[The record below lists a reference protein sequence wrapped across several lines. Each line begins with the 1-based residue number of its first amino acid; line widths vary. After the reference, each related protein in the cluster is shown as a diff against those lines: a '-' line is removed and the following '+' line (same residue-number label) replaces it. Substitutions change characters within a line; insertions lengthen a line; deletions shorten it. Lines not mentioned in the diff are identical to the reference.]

1 MIRARVLLGTAAAVA
16 VIGAIVAFGALFP
29 GAAMGTAGF
38 FRNLIRLFGPLLVGV
53 AGGAAAL
60 WWASKTNT
68 ADETADETADDAYD
82 GSGNVSGRRSA
93 LSYPNIG
100 THPRRRGRS
109 DVPTW
114 GWVTGAGIVTVALV
128 VQVALWATY
137 SHYAG
142 SEAAGSLVIT
152 SELPESDRPELPSFT
167 ERRPYSQAR
176 TLIGRNRDDVPG
188 ELVDVTHVGDGQW
201 TGLFSRPQGIVGV
214 VEWDEAGTG
223 PSHFSSCV
231 FNDRPHSLDGS
242 FWRNLR
248 RDIQREFGWLRV
260 DPVDAYGVCSTPE
273 GSDADPTPV
282 VYVPA
287 TRHEGFWA
295 PRPTPAGVVIIT
307 DGGHMEWDADITAGE
322 HPGPVYPLSVVQHQQ
337 VAAQEHS
344 GSVTDSWFS
353 RRLWYIEDSDTG
365 EGSQAGNSGEFT
377 LTGEDGR
384 LYYVTPA
391 RRRKEGPQIRALI
404 VTPADESTEGSYNT
418 QTVHV
423 LDDPRPAF
431 SRVTEATEALLSTS
445 GLVGAVSDVRVIEVT
460 PAEAGGVWV
469 GTVVRGG
476 EPIFRVESSDDET
489 VCLWAVTYG
498 PPAENADPLACNDD
512 PAVGSVDSP
521 PPPTGVPAPGGDL
534 ADLTDSELARL
545 LAGIAAELEAR
556 TAPATP

>member
-1 MIRARVLLGTAAAVA
+1 MSRARVLIGTAAVVA

-38 FRNLIRLFGPLLVGV
+38 FRNLVRLFGPLLVGV
-53 AGGAAAL
+53 AGGFVALL
-60 WWASKTNT
+60 WWAPKTNDDEP
-68 ADETADETADDAYD
+68 ADTDDAYG
-82 GSGNVSGRRSA
+82 GSGNVYGRRSA
-93 LSYPNIG
+93 LHHPNIG
-100 THPRRRGRS
+100 TRSRRRGRS
-109 DVPTW
+109 DVPTG
-114 GWVTGAGIVTVALV
+114 GWVTAALIVTVGLV
-128 VQVALWATY
+128 VQVALWVTY

-152 SELPESDRPELPSFT
+152 SELPEADRPELPSFT

-260 DPVDAYGVCSTPE
+260 DPADAYGVCSTPE

-282 VYVPA
+282 VYVPV

-307 DGGHMEWDADITAGE
+307 TDGHMEWDADAEPGE

-337 VAAQEHS
+337 VAAPIHS

-353 RRLWYIEDSDTG
+353 RRSWYVEGDENEDPDS
-365 EGSQAGNSGEFT
+365 SQSGNTGEFT
-377 LTGEDGR
+377 LEDPEGR

-391 RRRKEGPQIRALI
+391 LRRKEGPQVRALI
-404 VTPADESTEGSYNT
+404 VTPADTSTEGAYNPM
-418 QTVHV
+418 TVHV
-423 LDDPRPAF
+423 LDEPRPAF
-431 SRVTEATEALLSTS
+431 SRVTEAAEALLSTS
-445 GLVGAVSDVRVIEVT
+445 GLVGAVSDVQVIEIT
-460 PAEAGGVWV
+460 PAEADGPWV

-476 EPIFRVESSDDET
+476 EPIFRVEAAADET
-489 VCLWAVTYG
+489 VCLWAVSYGG
-498 PPAENADPLACNDD
+498 PPSETAEPLACSDD
-512 PAVGSVDSP
+512 PAGGDEP
-521 PPPTGVPAPGGDL
+521 AGGPAPGGGPVPSGDL
-534 ADLTDSELARL
+534 AELTDSELVDL
-545 LAGIAAELEAR
+545 LADIAAELDTRA
-556 TAPATP
+556 AP